1 MTVGHA
7 LACPH
12 NQVAQ
17 RLAVLCTVA
26 VFAANAQTSYIL
38 LDAARKTVIAID
50 WRAPDVPVPVG
61 SLVKP
66 FTAITYG
73 QRHRMRFPVYEC
85 TGENCWL
92 KTGHGRIGLA
102 AAIAHSCNSRSEPIY
117 CDYLRPAA
125 PHALSRLRVYWRK
138 LLAENGPR
146 AHRTGR
152 RHCALLQFLL
162 PSTRRGRVSR
172 GRLGSGGPVR
182 PARAVGGL
190 RQGYVIRYGKRLAP
204 VSAGGRARVCRIGLA
219 QGRAWGRRGDR
230 GNAAERQRRHGRRA
244 SIGAAWSGAGQNG
257 HRSLLPF
264 ATSGGRWLRRGGVP
278 RRQSA
283 LRSPRAGARSGRQ
296 TGGRNRGAPPA
307 RSCGSAVT

>member
-38 LDAARKTVIAID
+38 LDATRKTVIAID

-102 AAIAHSCNSRSEPIY
+102 AAIAHSCNSYFRQLAADVSPADVWEVVDRFGLRGPSAD
-117 CDYLRPAA
+117 CDRDTLFGMGSAWR
-125 PHALSRLRVYWRK
+125 LSPLEV
-138 LLAENGPR
+138 
-146 AHRTGR
+146 
-152 RHCALLQFLL
+152 
-162 PSTRRGRVSR
+162 
-172 GRLGSGGPVR
+172 
-182 PARAVGGL
+182 ARA
-190 RQGYVIRYGKRLAP
+190 YAELA
-204 VSAGGRARVCRIGLA
+204 
-219 QGRAWGRRGDR
+219 
-230 GNAAERQRRHGRRA
+230 
-244 SIGAAWSGAGQNG
+244 
-257 HRSLLPF
+257 
-264 ATSGGRWLRRGGVP
+264 
-278 RRQSA
+278 
-283 LRSPRAGARSGRQ
+283 
-296 TGGRNRGAPPA
+296 
-307 RSCGSAVT
+307 

>member
-38 LDAARKTVIAID
+38 LDATRKTVIAID

-102 AAIAHSCNSRSEPIY
+102 AAIAHSCNSYFRQLAADVSPADVWAVVDRFGLRGPSAD
-117 CDYLRPAA
+117 CDRDTLFGMGSAWR
-125 PHALSRLRVYWRK
+125 LSPLEV
-138 LLAENGPR
+138 
-146 AHRTGR
+146 
-152 RHCALLQFLL
+152 
-162 PSTRRGRVSR
+162 
-172 GRLGSGGPVR
+172 
-182 PARAVGGL
+182 ARA
-190 RQGYVIRYGKRLAP
+190 YAELA
-204 VSAGGRARVCRIGLA
+204 S
-219 QGRAWGRRGDR
+219 
-230 GNAAERQRRHGRRA
+230 RRA
-244 SIGAAWSGAGQNG
+244 EPGVAEVIEGMRLSASVGTAA
-257 HRSLLPF
+257 
-264 ATSGGRWLRRGGVP
+264 
-278 RRQSA
+278 A
-283 LRSPRAGARSGRQ
+283 LRSALPGPALAKTGTAPCSHSPRAAGDGYAVVVYPGDSPRYVLLVQVHGVVGRQAAETAARLLPVLVGAR
-296 TGGRNRGAPPA
+296 
-307 RSCGSAVT
+307 